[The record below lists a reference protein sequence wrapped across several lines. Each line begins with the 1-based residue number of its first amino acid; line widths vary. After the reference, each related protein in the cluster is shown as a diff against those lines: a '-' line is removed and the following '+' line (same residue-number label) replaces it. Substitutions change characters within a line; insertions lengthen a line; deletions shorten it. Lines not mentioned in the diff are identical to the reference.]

1 MWNYKGKQLED
12 DDIPVGSIG
21 FIYIIRQI
29 STGRK
34 YIGRKLLTSASTKT
48 IKGKKKK
55 TRKPSDWKD
64 YWSSSPMLK
73 AYIAEHGTGD
83 FTREILV
90 FVSKKGSLAYCE
102 EKALYM
108 VGALEHPDEWMNE
121 NIRSKVY
128 RTWVVKSEAKALED
142 AIHSLSSM
150 SSVSAVDKSLP
161 QNGQNVTGS

>member
-34 YIGRKLLTSASTKT
+34 YIGRKLLTSATTKT
-48 IKGKKKK
+48 INGKKKK

-73 AYIAEHGTGD
+73 AYIAEHGTDD

-90 FVSKKGSLAYCE
+90 FVSSKSELMYAE
-102 EKALYM
+102 EFVLYQVDAL
-108 VGALEHPDEWMNE
+108 LSDQWMNE
-121 NIRSKVY
+121 NIRAKVMKKWFVNKPY
-128 RTWVVKSEAKALED
+128 FISQINELRT
-142 AIHSLSSM
+142 M
-150 SSVSAVDKSLP
+150 F
-161 QNGQNVTGS
+161 

>member
-29 STGRK
+29 STGKK
-34 YIGRKLLTSASTKT
+34 YIGRKLLTSAAMKT
-48 IKGKKKK
+48 INGKKKK

-73 AYIAEHGTGD
+73 AYIAEHGTDD

-90 FVSKKGSLAYCE
+90 FVSSKSELMYAE
-102 EKALYM
+102 EFVLYQVDAL
-108 VGALEHPDEWMNE
+108 LSDQWMNE
-121 NIRSKVY
+121 NIRAKVMKKWFVNKPY
-128 RTWVVKSEAKALED
+128 FISQINELRT
-142 AIHSLSSM
+142 M
-150 SSVSAVDKSLP
+150 F
-161 QNGQNVTGS
+161 